1 MYMYK
6 RLKTLYIIYFT
17 NDYFYHISSLDSFM
31 YSIIFTQKYFS
42 RIWYLW
48 WLFVTK
54 LKNYQAG
61 EITGISQVIFK
72 HWILHMLPKVLHIG
86 YLPFSYK
93 RIFRFSWYLSMHL
106 IGRVLYTGSIPRIND
121 TKGCKWY
128 PPPSKVREHF
138 SPRTVLNSLL
148 YIIFKAIYSD
158 LS

>member
-1 MYMYK
+1 
-6 RLKTLYIIYFT
+6 
-17 NDYFYHISSLDSFM
+17 M

-93 RIFRFSWYLSMHL
+93 RIFRFSWYLSIHL

-121 TKGCKWY
+121 TKGYKWT
-128 PPPSKVREHF
+128 PPPFSKVREHF

-158 LS
+158 LP

>member
-72 HWILHMLPKVLHIG
+72 HWILHMLPKVLDIE

-93 RIFRFSWYLSMHL
+93 RIFRFSWYISMHL

-128 PPPSKVREHF
+128 PPPLFQGS
-138 SPRTVLNSLL
+138 RTFLAANS
-148 YIIFKAIYSD
+148 SQ
-158 LS
+158 

>member
-1 MYMYK
+1 
-6 RLKTLYIIYFT
+6 
-17 NDYFYHISSLDSFM
+17 M

-54 LKNYQAG
+54 LKNYQAL

-86 YLPFSYK
+86 YLTFSYK

-121 TKGCKWY
+121 TKGYKWY
-128 PPPSKVREHF
+128 TPPLSKVREHF

-148 YIIFKAIYSD
+148 DIIFKAIYSD

>member
-1 MYMYK
+1 MYC
-6 RLKTLYIIYFT
+6 
-17 NDYFYHISSLDSFM
+17 
-31 YSIIFTQKYFS
+31 IIFTQKYFS
-42 RIWYLW
+42 RIWYLC

-121 TKGCKWY
+121 TKGYKWY
-128 PPPSKVREHF
+128 HPPLSKVREHF

-158 LS
+158 LP

>member
-42 RIWYLW
+42 
-48 WLFVTK
+48 
-54 LKNYQAG
+54 KNYQA
-61 EITGISQVIFK
+61 EKITGISQVIFK

-86 YLPFSYK
+86 YLTFSYK

-121 TKGCKWY
+121 TKGYKWY

-158 LS
+158 LP